1 MVLKTRREFLKT
13 AAVAGGGLALAPVL
27 SFNCARSR
35 ELDIIISGGRVV
47 NGLGTPAEMVDIGI
61 TGDKITTIGNLS
73 EYTAGR
79 TIQANG
85 LTVAPGFID
94 IHAHTNLLNS
104 PRAESKIW
112 QGVTFDITGPDGG
125 SNFPRRILPPGQER
139 GDNRERNE
147 ERQLVTDTNQCT
159 NYKEWAET
167 QSASPAAMN
176 IGSCIGHGTVR
187 GLVMGTTL
195 REPDESELRLMQDLV
210 AQALD
215 QGALG
220 LSSGLEYAGGMAKPA
235 ELTALCKVV
244 AERDKYYG
252 THQRSEDQFVEEA
265 VQESLQTARD
275 SGVSLLIT
283 HFKAVGEPNW
293 HKVDKMIEMI
303 DQARDEGINVHAD
316 RYPYLAWA
324 SGMSLF
330 YPQWAKDGG
339 NSAFQERLRNPAERE
354 RMKEETLEKL
364 FHNGGWESIMM
375 RGGADDLIGRRVD
388 EIARSRGE
396 DPYEMVCDMLSESG
410 GIGIIGFGMSEEN
423 TEKIISLPYCMVSSD
438 GGASAPRPGPGGHPR
453 SFGTFAVAFRKY
465 VRERK
470 VISLEEMVRKCSSLP
485 AETIGITDR
494 GRLQE
499 NAFADITIFDPETF
513 TDNATY
519 IESRVLATGVS
530 YVLVNGQLVIDN
542 KVQTDAMPGVVVSR

>member
-13 AAVAGGGLALAPVL
+13 AAVAGGGLALSPVL
-27 SFNCARSR
+27 SFNCSPSR
-35 ELDIIISGGRVV
+35 ELDIIISGGKVV
-47 NGLGTPAEMVDIGI
+47 NGLGSPAEMVDIGI
-61 TGDKITTIGNLS
+61 TGDKITAIGNLS
-73 EYTAGR
+73 GSTAGR

-94 IHAHTNLLNS
+94 IHAHTNLLNN

-112 QGVTFDITGPDGG
+112 QGVTTDIAGPDGG
-125 SNFPRRILPPGQER
+125 SNFPRRIGA
-139 GDNRERNE
+139 NRERNE
-147 ERQLVTDTNQCT
+147 ERELVNDINQCT

-167 QSASPAAMN
+167 QSGSPAAMN
-176 IGSCIGHGTVR
+176 VGSCIGHGTVR
-187 GLVMGTTL
+187 GLVLGTTL
-195 REPDESELRLMQDLV
+195 REPNDFELQLMQDLV

-235 ELTALCKVV
+235 ELTELCNVV
-244 AERDKYYG
+244 AERGKYYG

-265 VQESLQTARD
+265 VQESIQTARD
-275 SGVSLLIT
+275 SGVSLLLT
-283 HFKAVGEPNW
+283 HLKAVGEPNW
-293 HKVDKMIEMI
+293 HKVDKFIEMI
-303 DQARDEGINVHAD
+303 NRARDEGVNVHAD

-324 SGMSLF
+324 SNMSLF

-339 NSAFQERLRNPAERE
+339 NSAFQTRLKDRAERA
-354 RMKEETLEKL
+354 RMKEETLVKL

-375 RGGADDLIGRRVD
+375 RGGSDDIIGRRVD
-388 EIARSRGE
+388 EIARIRNE

-423 TEKIISLPYCMVSSD
+423 TEKIISLPYCMVASD
-438 GGASAPRPGPGGHPR
+438 GGAASPRPGPGGHPR

-470 VISLEEMVRKCSSLP
+470 VVSLEEMVRKCTSLP
-485 AETIGITDR
+485 AEVIGITDR

-499 NAFADITIFDPETF
+499 NTFADITIFDPETF
-513 TDNATY
+513 TDHATY

-542 KVQTDAMPGVVVSR
+542 KIQTDAMPGVVVSR